1 MHHGSTIENRN
12 YVPGISEWNLYLFT
26 YMWQKKIIYKGCI
39 VYEQYLINY
48 FYFYLLQKRIY
59 FENINKLQ
67 MGIN

>member
-12 YVPGISEWNLYLFT
+12 YVPGIREGNLYLFT

-59 FENINKLQ
+59 FENISKITN
-67 MGIN
+67 GY